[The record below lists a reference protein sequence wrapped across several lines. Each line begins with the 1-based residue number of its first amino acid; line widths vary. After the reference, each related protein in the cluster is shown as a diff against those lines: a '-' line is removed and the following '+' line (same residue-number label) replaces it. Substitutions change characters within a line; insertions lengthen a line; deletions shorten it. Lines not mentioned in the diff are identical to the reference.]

1 MSSDIFLKFIAVGL
15 SAAKIVKNLSFAGL
29 DPNLLAAVSSVEAL
43 GPAGRLPGCGDVRPG
58 LHKGWP
64 TNSSLIKYRC
74 IPQI

>member
-29 DPNLLAAVSSVEAL
+29 DPNLLAAAHSVAVP